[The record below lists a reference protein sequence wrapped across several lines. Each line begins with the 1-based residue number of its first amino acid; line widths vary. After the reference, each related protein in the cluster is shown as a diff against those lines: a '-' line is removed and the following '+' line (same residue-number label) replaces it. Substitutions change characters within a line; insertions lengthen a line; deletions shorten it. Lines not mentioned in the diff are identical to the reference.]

1 MKNHPIL
8 ITLTKVNNGVSGMA
22 YRITRVK
29 RAMSTHVAIPGR
41 ATIHVGDTLT
51 PKEADLL
58 CEQRNYEITI
68 Q

>member
-8 ITLTKVNNGVSGMA
+8 ITLTKQNDGLSGHA
-22 YRITRVK
+22 YRVTRI
-29 RAMSTHVAIPGR
+29 RRPLSTHIAIPGR
-41 ATIHVGDTLT
+41 DKIYVGDVLS

-58 CEQRNYEITI
+58 CEQRNYEVTI